1 MTVFFMCSIKSPQ
14 CNRIAKKI
22 VDSNFPSQCFDVL
35 YHKLE
40 ISHPVGYKTMRP
52 KTGDWE
58 WLWCH
63 FRIWSFREDRFLHFY
78 TISWRIHYLTITG
91 RKWLRNLFSVTITPS
106 HLILVSHFHTPPE
119 VKYFHVLDTSK
130 HR

>member
-52 KTGDWE
+52 KQVTGNDCDVISGFE
-58 WLWCH
+58 VSGKTDFCT
-63 FRIWSFREDRFLHFY
+63 FIPFLGGFI
-78 TISWRIHYLTITG
+78 TSITG
-91 RKWLRNLFSVTITPS
+91 RK
-106 HLILVSHFHTPPE
+106 
-119 VKYFHVLDTSK
+119 
-130 HR
+130 